1 MEGPVQTVG
10 KPCVV
15 CDERIKRASGTGG
28 CPSCAVVFHRRC
40 LERAGRCPECGED
53 YRAQQEAIESEQ
65 DEARFIALARG
76 RALVLGALTLLV
88 AAGVISLLA
97 GAWTASF
104 TPESLAAGGVRLTLT
119 IGLSVLVF
127 RGKKWAY
134 QITIALALAAVLWSG
149 QLALVRGPASLVAG
163 GVYAAVLLLLLLPRT
178 RDYLE
183 AKRWKHLDAD

>member
-1 MEGPVQTVG
+1 MTDVMAPNPTPASPMPSHASRGFSAASVAPPLIASAPSTMFATASSGSSHRPRARNAASYARTRPVAMVMAPT
-10 KPCVV
+10 P
-15 CDERIKRASGTGG
+15 I
-28 CPSCAVVFHRRC
+28 PS
-40 LERAGRCPECGED
+40 PT
-53 YRAQQEAIESEQ
+53 S
-65 DEARFIALARG
+65 
-76 RALVLGALTLLV
+76 
-88 AAGVISLLA
+88 SP
-97 GAWTASF
+97 ASF
-104 TPESLAAGGVRLTLT
+104 TSESLAAGGVRLTLT

-163 GVYAAVLLLLLLPRT
+163 GIYGAVLLLLLLPRT

>member
-1 MEGPVQTVG
+1 M
-10 KPCVV
+10 
-15 CDERIKRASGTGG
+15 GTSVHSIG
-28 CPSCAVVFHRRC
+28 C
-40 LERAGRCPECGED
+40 
-53 YRAQQEAIESEQ
+53 
-65 DEARFIALARG
+65 AR
-76 RALVLGALTLLV
+76 
-88 AAGVISLLA
+88 
-97 GAWTASF
+97 
-104 TPESLAAGGVRLTLT
+104 LAAGGVRVTLT